1 MEGNKDSEN
10 APDAST
16 SALVGEKRTAEEAGL
31 DLVPE
36 ESSEVVAAP
45 SEEPVPAPAPSPVP
59 APQQP
64 PVPVPAP
71 QQPVVRVLTEASS
84 NERRQKYYK
93 QRIDGVNHTFGYVIA
108 VLTHQVSGQ
117 CRVEMPENGA

>member
-71 QQPVVRVLTEASS
+71 QQPVVAVVPSPVAVRPRLTYDNSKI
-84 NERRQKYYK
+84 R
-93 QRIDGVNHTFGYVIA
+93 
-108 VLTHQVSGQ
+108 
-117 CRVEMPENGA
+117 P